1 MIPASLGALEGGY
14 VAIFAA
20 MGLSGALGLS
30 YTLIR
35 RLREATWAALGL
47 LWMACLRAR
56 PVLDGAEEGDA
67 AAGDQP

>member
-1 MIPASLGALEGGY
+1 MTARAGRT
-14 VAIFAA
+14 
-20 MGLSGALGLS
+20 
-30 YTLIR
+30 YTLLLGIGAAGV
-35 RLREATWAALGL
+35 LIWIATRVGDYSTWRYWAALGL